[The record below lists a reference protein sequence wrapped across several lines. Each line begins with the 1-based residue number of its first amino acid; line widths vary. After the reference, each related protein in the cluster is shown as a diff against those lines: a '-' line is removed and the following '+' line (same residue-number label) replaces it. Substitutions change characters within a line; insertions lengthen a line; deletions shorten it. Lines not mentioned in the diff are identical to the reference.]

1 MKLRIKILL
10 LGAAL
15 ALPVL
20 AQQPM
25 MGTDAQGFLDRAR
38 QMVVRHNYVGA
49 VDQLNHLRHYMRAT
63 SRQKEVAE
71 YLQAVCEFEL
81 ENDQSVASLKRFVER
96 YPSSLLAADAQM
108 RVGNYYF
115 YHGEFD
121 NALVNY
127 SIVPEGALNDNEDE
141 NLLYRKAYCHLQLGQ
156 WDEAREY
163 YRLLADTKRYG
174 AATTFYEAYIDYA
187 HGDYDSALEKF
198 GQIDRTGELGYQA
211 QYYVAQIDYVNG
223 EFDKVIALG
232 TSLIEDNDNDYFT
245 AEMHRLVGESYYHK
259 GTNAA
264 QARQH
269 LERYMETTED
279 EVVRSAAYC
288 LGVLDYNDGRYGEAM
303 KLMNMVTGE
312 DDAMAQSALLYL
324 GQCHLRAG
332 DTNQA
337 AMAFERAAGMRF
349 DDKVREEAY
358 YNYAISQNQGGRTPF
373 NKSIDMFENFLNE
386 FPQSQYK
393 NKVEDYLYD
402 AYLTT
407 TDYERALAS
416 INRIKNPGSKV
427 LKAKQNVLYNLGV
440 QAKSNGRN
448 DEAAGL
454 FKQALATGAG
464 DAVVGNETKLWL
476 GEAQYRQGDYDNA
489 VRNLQDYVKAS
500 TVKDKNYALAQYYLG
515 HTLLKQ
521 ERYDDARKA
530 LQKAIDTGKL
540 DKDLLADAYNRIG
553 DTKYYQQDIAGAQAA
568 YDAAVSHARTAG
580 DAADVAEAMY
590 NKALMAGESGN
601 QAAKVQ
607 QLDELMKAYPKW
619 ERAAE
624 VQLEKAK
631 ALIKQGDVAKATTVV
646 DALAKNHRGKEE
658 ARAAL
663 LMLAT
668 AQLEQGA
675 KDKAIA
681 TYRRIISDYPT
692 SIQATHAA
700 EDLKQL
706 YAEQGKLDELGA
718 FLKGIKGA
726 PKLDVSEVE
735 KLTFNA
741 AENAA
746 IDGDIAKMQA
756 YLDQYPNGNY
766 APQAHYYMGR
776 HYYEQGKL
784 DKALAEINKALEL
797 GGDATYAEDALA
809 IKSESLAGMGR
820 HDEAIAVYKELERRA
835 STPAGIT
842 VAQMGLMRA
851 AKGAKR
857 WNEVVDCAT
866 RLLNTADID
875 AQVQKEAILARA
887 QAYKAQGKAAEAQK
901 DLNRIAGDT
910 QNEYGIQAAYELAR
924 MQYDA
929 KDYKGAEK
937 ALLKIIDEGT
947 PHQYWLAK
955 CFILVSDTFYKEG
968 RTQDAINYLKSLKN
982 NYPGKEGE
990 IFNEIDTRLAQWEKS
1005 ASSKKK
1011 TNKK

>member
-1 MKLRIKILL
+1 MKLKLILL
-10 LGAAL
+10 LAAL
-15 ALPVL
+15 MGATATV
-20 AQQPM
+20 AQQPVM
-25 MGTDAQGFLDRAR
+25 RTDAQGFLDRAR
-38 QMVVRHNYVGA
+38 QMVTRHNYVGA
-49 VDQLNHLRHYMRAT
+49 VDQLNHLRHYMACTDNQR
-63 SRQKEVAE
+63 ELAE
-71 YLQAVCEFEL
+71 YLQALSEFEL
-81 ENDQSVASLKRFVER
+81 ENDNSVAALKHFVSR
-96 YPSSLLAADAQM
+96 YPSSLLASDAQF

-115 YHGEFD
+115 FHGAYD
-121 NALVNY
+121 DALVNY
-127 SIVPEGALNDNEDE
+127 SIVREGALNETEDE

-156 WDEAREY
+156 WDEARDY
-163 YRLLADTKRYG
+163 YRRLADTKRYG

-187 HGDYDSALEKF
+187 HGEYDSALEKF
-198 GQIDRTGELGYQA
+198 SQIDRTGELGYQS
-211 QYYVAQIDYVNG
+211 QFYVAQIDFVNG
-223 EFDKVIALG
+223 DFDKVIDLG

-245 AEMHRLVGESYYHK
+245 AEMNRLVGESYYHK
-259 GTNAA
+259 GNNAA
-264 QARQH
+264 KARQH

-279 EVVRSAAYC
+279 DVVRSAAYS
-288 LGVLDYNDGRYGEAM
+288 LGVLDYNDGRYDEAM
-303 KLMNMVTGE
+303 KMMNFVTGE

-324 GQCHLRAG
+324 GQCHLRTG

-337 AMAFERAAGMRF
+337 AMAFEQAASMRH
-349 DDKVREEAY
+349 DDKVREEAF

-386 FPQSQYK
+386 FPNSQYK

-402 AYLTT
+402 AYLTS
-407 TDYERALAS
+407 TDYERVLAS
-416 INRIKNPGSKV
+416 INRIKNPGAKV

-448 DEAAGL
+448 DEAANL
-454 FKQALATGAG
+454 FKQALATGG
-464 DAVVGNETKLWL
+464 SDAVTTAETKLWL

-489 VRNLQDYVKAS
+489 VRNLQEYVKAS
-500 TVKDKNYALAQYYLG
+500 NGKDKNYALAQYYLG

-521 ERYDDARKA
+521 ERYDESRKA
-530 LQKAIDTGKL
+530 FEKAVSTGKL

-568 YDAAVSHARTAG
+568 YDAAVSHAKSTG

-607 QLDELMKAYPKW
+607 QLDELLKAYPKW
-619 ERAAE
+619 ERVAE
-624 VQLEKAK
+624 AQLEKAK
-631 ALIKQGDVAKATTVV
+631 ALIKQNDLAKATTVV
-646 DALAKNHRGKEE
+646 ENLAKNHRGKEE

-663 LMLAT
+663 LMLAN
-668 AQLEQGA
+668 AQLESGD
-675 KDKAIA
+675 KTKAIA

-692 SIQATHAA
+692 SIQASHAA

-746 IDGDIAKMQA
+746 IDGNIGKMQN
-756 YLDQYPNGNY
+756 YLSQYPNGSY
-766 APQAHYYMGR
+766 APQAHYYVGR
-776 HYYEQGKL
+776 YYYENGKL
-784 DKALAEINKALEL
+784 DKALPEINQALEL

-809 IKSESLAGMGR
+809 IKSETLAGMGR

-857 WNEVVDCAT
+857 WNEVIECAT

-875 AQVQKEAILARA
+875 AQVQKEAILTRA
-887 QAYKAQGKAAEAQK
+887 QAYKAQGKSSEAQA
-901 DLNRIAGDT
+901 DLKRIAGDT
-910 QNEYGIQAAYELAR
+910 QNEYGIQAAYELAK

-947 PHQYWLAK
+947 PHEYWLAK

-990 IFNEIDTRLAQWEKS
+990 IFNEIETRLAQWDKS
-1005 ASSKKK
+1005 AQNKKK